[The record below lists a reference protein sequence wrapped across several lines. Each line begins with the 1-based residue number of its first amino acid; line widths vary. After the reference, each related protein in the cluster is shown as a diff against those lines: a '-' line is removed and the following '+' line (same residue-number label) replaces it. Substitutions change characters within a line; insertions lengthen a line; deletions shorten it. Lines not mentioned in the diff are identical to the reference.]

1 MLYFNQGFEIID
13 QKVPKAGQRMA
24 EEAGRMQWK
33 GRIRSREAVHGAGEK
48 KRESGRDGISGV
60 GCDLPQFT
68 AAMPQ
73 QQTQPIN
80 KER

>member
-1 MLYFNQGFEIID
+1 MGLG
-13 QKVPKAGQRMA
+13 
-24 EEAGRMQWK
+24 GRREK
-33 GRIRSREAVHGAGEK
+33 GE
-48 KRESGRDGISGV
+48 ESGRDGNSGV